1 MKIPVVMEVSTK
13 SMLIFCDFDHI
24 QQNEYS
30 ISNKQGLIDWL
41 VVISIMCLSVIH
53 FLECMKESNLVQF
66 GVVDY

>member
-41 VVISIMCLSVIH
+41 VVISMQVLCV
-53 FLECMKESNLVQF
+53 
-66 GVVDY
+66 